1 MFALLRFVVGRRILV
16 LVLLAALAAVGTP
29 ALREK
34 ATRLIACGVSLQA
47 GDLFGGSG
55 AGVVQAVAGGRLPR
69 GSARQCLRAAASSSA
84 AAQTWMRRRT
94 RAP

>member
-1 MFALLRFVVGRRILV
+1 MLALFRLVAGRRILV

-29 ALREK
+29 ALRET
-34 ATRLIACGVSLQA
+34 AARLLACGVSLQA
-47 GDLFGGSG
+47 SDLFGGSG
-55 AGVVQAVAGGRLPR
+55 AALVDALPGRRLSR
-69 GSARQCLRAAASSSA
+69 SSSLQCLREATRASA